1 MAVKLGWRHKRLWR
15 LTKMRSILWTT
26 ALAALAL
33 AAAAE
38 AQPYRGGTATLYEL
52 PNFQGRSVTI
62 TQSTPDLGTWRF
74 NDRAQSARFQGR
86 WRVCE
91 HDDFRGRCQEITGDV
106 ADLTTYGLMAQISSM
121 EPASRPG
128 GGYPVGGG
136 GYPGRPGRDE
146 RGVDGTRTVFFPR
159 PTVNGLD
166 VAAGSRGADSFCRRQ
181 GLGGAVW
188 YDSSERAPQAAGP
201 DGEYVGR
208 STVLRDLL
216 CRKY

>member
-1 MAVKLGWRHKRLWR
+1 MAKMLWAVAMAG
-15 LTKMRSILWTT
+15 LVVAGS
-26 ALAALAL
+26 AQ
-33 AAAAE
+33 
-38 AQPYRGGTATLYEL
+38 AQPFGAGSATLYEL

-62 TQSTPDLGTWRF
+62 TQSAPDLGDWRF
-74 NDRAQSARFQGR
+74 NDRAQSARFEGR

-91 HDDFRGRCQEITGDV
+91 HDQFRGRCQEVIGSV

-121 EPASRPG
+121 EPAGRPG
-128 GGYPVGGG
+128 GGRGGGPPGG

-146 RGVDGTRTVFFPR
+146 RGTEGTRTVFFPR
-159 PTVNGLD
+159 PTLGGVD
-166 VAAGSRGADSFCRRQ
+166 VAAGGRGADSFCRRQ
-181 GLGGAVW
+181 GLGPAVW
-188 YDSSERAPQAAGP
+188 YDSGERASQAVGP